1 MLQVGAAR
9 IFALCRQQRQRDSS
23 VLKMEVCRARCV
35 AGEQAGALSRGT
47 DGRESSRVR
56 LQGQRAQLL
65 SASTGKG
72 GEGHEPKE
80 PAAP

>member
-1 MLQVGAAR
+1 
-9 IFALCRQQRQRDSS
+9 
-23 VLKMEVCRARCV
+23 V